1 MKFHIKGKN
10 RSSYKVLKGYTFFF
24 NFLTLLN
31 NMNKEN
37 KPKSK
42 LTKIRK
48 RNHSFY
54 KKLAKP

>member
-10 RSSYKVLKGYTFFF
+10 RSSYKVLKGHTFFL

-42 LTKIRK
+42 LTKLENEIIPFTK
-48 RNHSFY
+48 N
-54 KKLAKP
+54 